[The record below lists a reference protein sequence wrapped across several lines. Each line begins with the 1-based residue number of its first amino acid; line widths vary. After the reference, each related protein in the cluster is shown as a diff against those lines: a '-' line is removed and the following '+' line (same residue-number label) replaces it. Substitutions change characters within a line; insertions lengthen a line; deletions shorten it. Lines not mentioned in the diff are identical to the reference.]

1 MSEQVEQV
9 EKIDEGEA
17 TTAEIE
23 LRKLVRGSVKV
34 DRAVDHRVP
43 R

>member
-1 MSEQVEQV
+1 MSSKTDERVEETV
-9 EKIDEGEA
+9 SER
-17 TTAEIE
+17 EIE
-23 LRKLVRGSVKV
+23 LRKIVRGGSKV